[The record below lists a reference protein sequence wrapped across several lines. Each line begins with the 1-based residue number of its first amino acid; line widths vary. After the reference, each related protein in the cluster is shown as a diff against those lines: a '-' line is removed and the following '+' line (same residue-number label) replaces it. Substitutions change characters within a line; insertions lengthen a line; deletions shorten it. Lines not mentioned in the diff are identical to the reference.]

1 MLKHRNGLSTWGL
14 MLALVGPAALSGQQ
28 PADTTQPG
36 LKPYVVGQALP
47 PAEQGQTLL
56 PMSLDDA
63 IQRALKANLNIQTA
77 NLNPEIQHYSLL
89 SAQAAFTPT
98 FSTTLGYRNNTS
110 LPTSTIQAGSG
121 VTQNKRQTYTFDGS
135 LSKPMQWWGGQL
147 SADFTNTRD
156 ASNSQI
162 STYNPSYNS
171 QLSLSYSQPLLA
183 GLKMD
188 NQRAALQTQRIQTD
202 ITDLQVKAQVANI
215 TNQVRVAY
223 WALRYAIEQIEI
235 QRRNLEQANELLRQ
249 DSLQVRLGRMTT
261 SQMLQAAA
269 QVATAQQALLNAQVQ
284 WHTQD
289 LNFKSLLVSGPTD
302 PLLSD
307 IINPTDRPTE
317 TQQNVDIQAAI
328 QVALQDRTDIREQ
341 RQQRDISQVNLEVSK
356 SNTLPTLNLSAGYS
370 LSGVGGN
377 LCSRSGSGGL
387 QGECVL
393 VATGGYGDALTNIKN
408 FTAPTWNVGLTGSY
422 PIGTNPNKANLE
434 RAKLQLQ
441 QTDLALKSQELTIIT
456 QVTNAGYAVSNAYLQ
471 LQAAQR
477 SVEAAELSY
486 QGVVQSFGVG
496 AATNY
501 EVVQAQNTLTTARV
515 SELQAVIGY
524 VDAIAQ
530 FELVQHVGSN

>member
-1 MLKHRNGLSTWGL
+1 MLKHRNGLLTWGL
-14 MLALVGPAALSGQQ
+14 ALALVGPAALSGQQ

-36 LKPYVVGQALP
+36 LKPYVVGEALP
-47 PAEQGQTLL
+47 PVEQGQTLL
-56 PMSLDDA
+56 PMSLNDA

-89 SAQAAFTPT
+89 SAEAAFTPT
-98 FSTTLGYRNNTS
+98 FSITGLGYRNSTRIS
-110 LPTSTIQAGSG
+110 TSTIQAGSG
-121 VTQNKRQTYTFDGS
+121 ITLNKSNTYTFSAGFN
-135 LSKPMQWWGGQL
+135 KPMRWLGGQF
-147 SADFTNTRD
+147 SASFNNSRD
-156 ASNSQI
+156 DNNSQFSI
-162 STYNPSYNS
+162 RNPSYNS
-171 QLSLSYSQPLLA
+171 TLSLNYSQPLLA
-183 GLKMD
+183 GLTMD
-188 NQRAALQTQRIQTD
+188 NQRAALQTQQIQTQ

-215 TNQVRVAY
+215 TNQVRRAY

-269 QVATAQQALLNAQVQ
+269 QVAAAEQALLNAQVQ

-289 LNFKSLLVSGPTD
+289 LTFKSLLVSGPTD
-302 PLLSD
+302 PLLND

-317 TQQNVDIQAAI
+317 AQQNVDIQAAI
-328 QVALQDRTDIREQ
+328 QVALKDRTDIREQ
-341 RQQRDISQVNLEVSK
+341 RQQRDISQVNLKVSK
-356 SNTLPTLNLSAGYS
+356 SNTLPTLDLTAGYS
-370 LSGVGGN
+370 LSGVGGD
-377 LCSRSGSGGL
+377 LYSRNGIEGAAT
-387 QGECVL
+387 L
-393 VATGGYGDALTNIKN
+393 VSPGGYTDALTNIRN
-408 FTAPTWNVGLTGSY
+408 FDAPTWNISLSGSY
-422 PIGTNPNKANLE
+422 PIGTNPNKTNLE

-441 QTDLALKSQELTIIT
+441 QSDLALKSQELTIIT
-456 QVTNAGYAVSNAYLQ
+456 QVTNAGYAVRNAYLQ

-477 SVEAAELSY
+477 SVEAAQLSY

-515 SELQAVIGY
+515 SELNAVISY